1 MLGKMCA
8 MGLGDTG
15 RPVSAQHLHLHIPRT
30 VRGKQ
35 LNNATMKKEII
46 PHDIQRKIEQIIDE
60 FNKEE
65 LDLINDFYKYI
76 AEFKGKYIYLKIM
89 KYESISQAGRLTFSG
104 DINNLEFEMFFPG
117 VQYLDG
123 TVNGAL
129 YACNTA
135 YPPM

>member
-1 MLGKMCA
+1 
-8 MGLGDTG
+8 
-15 RPVSAQHLHLHIPRT
+15 
-30 VRGKQ
+30 
-35 LNNATMKKEII
+35 MKKEII

-104 DINNLEFEMFFPG
+104 DINNLEFAIYKYSSEKYDIDEMFFPG